1 MSLGYSPLLSFPPSP
16 SSYPHNLAHFAPTA
30 VLKQTDMV
38 KLSKTM
44 DAFEEQF
51 GEVDNVTT
59 LMSQAVAEATA
70 NSTPVDSVEA
80 LMKQVAEENG
90 LEVAAQLEGA
100 GAVPTGMVQEK
111 APAQV
116 EADADKAD
124 ELQAR
129 LAKLR
134 TAA

>member
-1 MSLGYSPLLSFPPSP
+1 M
-16 SSYPHNLAHFAPTA
+16 
-30 VLKQTDMV
+30 LKQTDMV
-38 KLSKTM
+38 KLAKTM

-90 LEVAAQLEGA
+90 LEVAAQLEDA
-100 GAVPTGMVQEK
+100 GAVPPGMVEDK
-111 APAQV
+111 AGTTV
-116 EADADKAD
+116 EADANKAD